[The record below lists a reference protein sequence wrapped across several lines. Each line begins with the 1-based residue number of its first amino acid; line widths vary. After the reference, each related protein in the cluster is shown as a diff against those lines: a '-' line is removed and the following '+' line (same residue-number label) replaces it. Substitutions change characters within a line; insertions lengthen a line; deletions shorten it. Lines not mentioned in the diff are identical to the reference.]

1 MQDLGIDLRLAVNYL
16 PACVCA
22 LQSLAL
28 SFALCALHTVRLL
41 PAFVAVGLALVVDR
55 SSRPCF
61 LRVFDGNSVLF
72 SIFLSHCVAAMQ
84 ELGSSV
90 FHLWPVLHSVFSVE
104 WPLISVYFLVNPL
117 VRRDHLRV
125 CLCLACFRVSC
136 CAFLYRPDSQELRLL
151 RVGRDMA
158 FAGLCLVWTYV
169 VGIYRRR
176 LTHQPT
182 ESATHFAV
190 YFWPVLYAHVYSAA
204 VYSCIALAVIVL
216 QLRQPDSPQH
226 HPAQSQQPAC
236 DAQQDS
242 AIVVVQPPQDSAPAL
257 PDEDD
262 ELLLRQALS
271 ARSGGAY

>member
-16 PACVCA
+16 PACACA

-28 SFALCALHTVRLL
+28 SFVLCALHSVKLL
-41 PAFVAVGLALVVDR
+41 PAFVAVGLALIVDR

-61 LRVFDGNSVLF
+61 LRVFDGSSVLF

-90 FHLWPVLHSVFSVE
+90 FHLWPVLHVVFSVE
-104 WPLISVYFLVNPL
+104 WPCVAMYFLVNPL

-204 VYSCIALAVIVL
+204 VYACAALAVIVL
-216 QLRQPDSPQH
+216 QLRQPDSGQ
-226 HPAQSQQPAC
+226 A
-236 DAQQDS
+236 AQQHASASDS
-242 AIVVVQPPQDSAPAL
+242 EQDSTVVVVQPPQDAAPAL
-257 PDEDD
+257 PDEGD

-271 ARSGGAY
+271 ARSGGVY

>member
-1 MQDLGIDLRLAVNYL
+1 
-16 PACVCA
+16 
-22 LQSLAL
+22 
-28 SFALCALHTVRLL
+28 
-41 PAFVAVGLALVVDR
+41 
-55 SSRPCF
+55 
-61 LRVFDGNSVLF
+61 
-72 SIFLSHCVAAMQ
+72 MQ

-90 FHLWPVLHSVFSVE
+90 FHLWPVLHTVFSLE
-104 WPLISVYFLVNPL
+104 WPCVAMYFLVNPL

-204 VYSCIALAVIVL
+204 VYACAALAVIVL
-216 QLRQPDSPQH
+216 QLRQPDSGQ
-226 HPAQSQQPAC
+226 PAQQHASASDSEP
-236 DAQQDS
+236 DS
-242 AIVVVQPPQDSAPAL
+242 AVVVVQPPQDAAPAL
-257 PDEDD
+257 PDEGD

-271 ARSGGAY
+271 ARSGGVY